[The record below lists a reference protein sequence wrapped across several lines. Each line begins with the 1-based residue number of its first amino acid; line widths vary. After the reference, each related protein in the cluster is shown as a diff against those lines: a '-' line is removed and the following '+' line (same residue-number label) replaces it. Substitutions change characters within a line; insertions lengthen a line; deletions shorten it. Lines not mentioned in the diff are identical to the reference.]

1 LPRRVTGS
9 TKSSTR
15 NSRSTK
21 TGRILALAAEVIG
34 DIGAYSIFPWTA
46 ALEPVQVVSFM
57 PGPYRVP
64 TYQGHAR
71 AVATCKAPT
80 GPYRGVG
87 LPISTFV
94 MERLIDMAAR
104 HLTIDPVIV
113 YLVISADLFVILFDH
128 LTRKI
133 TDSLAI

>member
-1 LPRRVTGS
+1 
-9 TKSSTR
+9 
-15 NSRSTK
+15 
-21 TGRILALAAEVIG
+21 
-34 DIGAYSIFPWTA
+34 
-46 ALEPVQVVSFM
+46 
-57 PGPYRVP
+57 
-64 TYQGHAR
+64 
-71 AVATCKAPT
+71 
-80 GPYRGVG
+80 
-87 LPISTFV
+87 